1 MSGEVSP
8 SILMYLRLP
17 MYKIYSRHKFLSSI
31 ADYYFSS
38 VITEDFLPFLF
49 ILINSFAIIFRVHKS
64 FFSFFPLYRQKF
76 RDGRYF
82 SKIIIRLNNTLFTF
96 SKCLAFVFPGSK
108 LRERYILWSMIHDE
122 TFIVANR
129 PEVVRRY

>member
-1 MSGEVSP
+1 
-8 SILMYLRLP
+8 MYLRLP

-76 RDGRYF
+76 RDKWTIFLENYYPF
-82 SKIIIRLNNTLFTF
+82 K
-96 SKCLAFVFPGSK
+96 
-108 LRERYILWSMIHDE
+108 
-122 TFIVANR
+122 
-129 PEVVRRY
+129 